1 MFETSK
7 PLQQCKTDN
16 SFFLLLEVMANKNKK
31 KRRKKERRCSVVG
44 KSDCSQVY
52 VSILPKDDS
61 SAVTESNDNVLFR
74 DEKQKGL
81 RRLKEEGD
89 SKEETSVS
97 WETGGRERE
106 WEERTRERR
115 NKKDKKG
122 RRQRPTM
129 RE

>member
-1 MFETSK
+1 MQNR
-7 PLQQCKTDN
+7 QQ
-16 SFFLLLEVMANKNKK
+16 FFFVAGGDGEQKQK